1 MLFETEKQMN
11 AYELVCRERRIFVF
25 WIIYHSIVCTAVVI
39 GAFFAIQ
46 YMVMPDRVLILGRD
60 RNLYVGN
67 SAPVESKVVLEDISL
82 RTAYALLSRRY
93 DIQDDRQ
100 LKMVCTPRG
109 LSQAKAYLN
118 DTQEL
123 FEKRM
128 QFQEIENC
136 SVEYSANDGKYF
148 SLVKGT
154 VRLMGIY
161 FGYPY
166 SQKRDFALLMRL
178 ERSKDD
184 FELPFKVAGMK
195 LYEEEHIDE

>member
-1 MLFETEKQMN
+1 M
-11 AYELVCRERRIFVF
+11 
-25 WIIYHSIVCTAVVI
+25 
-39 GAFFAIQ
+39 
-46 YMVMPDRVLILGRD
+46 
-60 RNLYVGN
+60 
-67 SAPVESKVVLEDISL
+67 EDISL

-154 VRLMGIY
+154 ARLTGIY

-195 LYEEEHIDE
+195 LYEEEHRDE